1 MATRI
6 DTLKTYEAIAAAG
19 VDDKAARAISNA
31 IAEAATDWRAD
42 LATKSDLDAMMAA
55 TKADLDSMRAGTKA
69 DLDSMRA
76 GTKADFDTMRAG
88 TKAELD
94 SMRAGTKADF
104 DTMRSDMNSG
114 LALLKRELETTIANT
129 QNRTLIWMFG
139 MLLTFS
145 GVILAGFKFL

>member
-55 TKADLDSMRAGTKA
+55 TKADLDTMRAETKTDLATMRAETKA
-69 DLDSMRA
+69 DLV
-76 GTKADFDTMRAG
+76 TMR
-88 TKAELD
+88 T
-94 SMRAGTKADF
+94 TI
-104 DTMRSDMNSG
+104 DTLRSDMNSG
-114 LALLKRELETTIANT
+114 LALLKRELETSIAST
-129 QNRTLIWMFG
+129 QNRTLVWMFG
-139 MLLTFS
+139 MLLAFA

>member
-55 TKADLDSMRAGTKA
+55 TKADLDSMRADMKSG
-69 DLDSMRA
+69 
-76 GTKADFDTMRAG
+76 FDTMRA
-88 TKAELD
+88 E
-94 SMRAGTKADF
+94 TKADLA
-104 DTMRSDMNSG
+104 TMRSDMKSG
-114 LALLKRELETTIANT
+114 LDTIKLETRADIDKLGLRLEGLIAST
-129 QNRTLIWMFG
+129 QNRTLVWMFG
-139 MLLTFS
+139 MLLAFA

>member
-76 GTKADFDTMRAG
+76 GTKA
-88 TKAELD
+88 ELD

-129 QNRTLIWMFG
+129 QNRTLVWMFG

>member
-69 DLDSMRA
+69 ELDSMRA
-76 GTKADFDTMRAG
+76 GTKAD
-88 TKAELD
+88 LD
-94 SMRAGTKADF
+94 SMQAATKADF

>member
-31 IAEAATDWRAD
+31 IAEAASDWRAD

-69 DLDSMRA
+69 ELDSMRA
-76 GTKADFDTMRAG
+76 GTKAD
-88 TKAELD
+88 LD
-94 SMRAGTKADF
+94 SMQAATKADF